1 MHDSALRIAERYGY
15 SIYDALIL
23 AAALAAGCDLLYS
36 EDMQDAQTID
46 SLIIRNPFLR
56 RSE

>member
-56 RSE
+56 LSE